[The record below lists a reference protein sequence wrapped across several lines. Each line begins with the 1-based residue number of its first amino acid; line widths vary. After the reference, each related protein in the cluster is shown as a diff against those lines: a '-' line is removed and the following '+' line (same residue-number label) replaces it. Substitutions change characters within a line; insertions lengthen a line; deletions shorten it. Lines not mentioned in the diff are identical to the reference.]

1 MEHAIGALLP
11 VAEIIK
17 TILRK
22 HIESIAPYNGYYYSD
37 LTSLGLHRGDWLII
51 EPQATIENQHTGWIL
66 EWTIEA
72 DAEV

>member
-1 MEHAIGALLP
+1 MEHATGNRVPI
-11 VAEIIK
+11 AEIIK

-37 LTSLGLHRGDWLII
+37 LTSLGLQWDDWLII
-51 EPQATIENQHTGWIL
+51 EPQATIENQHTDWIL

-72 DAEV
+72 AAEV